1 MRSPRSR
8 PARPPSELAG
18 QIAASPAAAPA
29 ADADTRPAPG
39 PRASSAGLPL
49 DPRAALLLWGSPGQI
64 LARLGPGDPLA
75 LGQRT
80 RRRVRERALLI
91 DARLLLPRVRALV
104 ARRAFDWRGDPPLE
118 EFLDGAIEAALDA
131 WLAEASELHSAGG
144 SALVPRRLAAFAR
157 LPEPVRRAFI
167 AALLDGRRLDALAAE
182 RGQDLSSLA
191 RDLRQ
196 AIDLLVPPPSLPRA
210 PG

>member
-1 MRSPRSR
+1 LR
-8 PARPPSELAG
+8 PEPPLLA
-18 QIAASPAAAPA
+18 A
-29 ADADTRPAPG
+29 
-39 PRASSAGLPL
+39 PL
-49 DPRAALLLWGSPGQI
+49 DPRAALLLWGSPAQI
-64 LARLGPGDPLA
+64 LARLGPRDPLA
-75 LGQRT
+75 LGPRT

-91 DARLLLPRVRALV
+91 DARALLPRVRALV

-118 EFLDGAIEAALDA
+118 EFLDAAIEGALDA

-144 SALVPRRLAAFAR
+144 SALIPRRLAAFAR

-167 AALLDGRRLDALAAE
+167 GALLDGRGLDGLAAE
-182 RGQDLSSLA
+182 RGQDLSSRA

-196 AIDLLVPPPSLPRA
+196 AIDLLVPPPSRPRA